1 MDSYYTYDYAFK
13 FIVVGDPG
21 VGKTT
26 LVQKFVSNKFSRIY
40 DTTIGVEYNM
50 KVLDINGKKIR
61 VELWDT
67 AGQERFLSI
76 VKSYYRN
83 AIGAFIVY
91 DIANRRSFNHIKRWQ
106 NALYENNDDLRFIS
120 LIANKSDLRDTYG
133 DRTEFSEGNQIA
145 KKYNMSFYE
154 TSAKT
159 GNISDIIELKCKEIL
174 DKIDS
179 GEIPKYGTRGIRVK
193 IENLEI
199 RSTTYNNNR
208 CCVIS

>member
-1 MDSYYTYDYAFK
+1 MDSYYNYDYVFK
-13 FIVVGDPG
+13 FIVVGNSG
-21 VGKTT
+21 VGKTSI
-26 LVQKFVSNKFSRIY
+26 VKKFVTNKFSRIY
-40 DTTIGVEYNM
+40 DTTIGVEYHM
-50 KVLDINGKKIR
+50 KILNINDKKIR

-91 DIANRRSFNHIKRWQ
+91 DIANRRSFNHIKLWQ
-106 NALYENNDDLRFIS
+106 KILYENNNDLRFIS

-133 DRTEFSEGNQIA
+133 DRIKFSEGNQIA
-145 KKYNMSFYE
+145 KKYNMYFYE

-159 GNISDIIELKCKEIL
+159 GNISDIIELRCKEIL

-193 IENLEI
+193 AESFEI
-199 RSTTYNNNR
+199 TSNNRYNNR
-208 CCVIS
+208 CC

>member
-83 AIGAFIVY
+83 
-91 DIANRRSFNHIKRWQ
+91 K
-106 NALYENNDDLRFIS
+106 
-120 LIANKSDLRDTYG
+120 
-133 DRTEFSEGNQIA
+133 
-145 KKYNMSFYE
+145 
-154 TSAKT
+154 
-159 GNISDIIELKCKEIL
+159 
-174 DKIDS
+174 
-179 GEIPKYGTRGIRVK
+179 
-193 IENLEI
+193 
-199 RSTTYNNNR
+199 
-208 CCVIS
+208 